1 MHKKGAKL
9 SLVHLF
15 GLSKINRD
23 YIQKGREIRRNM
35 KRMKKVLSIVLSL
48 AMILTSITVYNTKT
62 AKADDGDI
70 AEVVFTAQTKLVKE
84 NTQIDAYWEKI
95 ANSAKD
101 MVYIYDSKEAESIT
115 AESTFEEKYSAVSS
129 NINWCWNRQ
138 GGVGGQ
144 KADGICRNYGD
155 NGTSTLYTK
164 NGGDYTIVV
173 VSYDAD
179 GNVVAFGK
187 KTLTT
192 IKYSTSITNTKLNL
206 VGTNCTELGTENP
219 RFTWNSVA
227 KAEKYILTATDDGTG
242 TILKTWKITDNL
254 TKELSFNAKEVQNGK
269 AGTYTMRIEAY
280 DENGTLIVAD
290 EDDVTSVGNCVK
302 YYSENKYLNFKSD
315 GKEASVLKNDGP
327 RVYWNTVENAEK
339 YVITATDDET
349 GATLKTW
356 EFGKTTTEHYF
367 WNSDVKDGKAGTYTL
382 TITAYDASNQIITP
396 QDDDTYQIKSCA
408 KYYEAP
414 ALEEA
419 DKTEE
424 NVEQTGYTNAEDIK
438 DWKKLE
444 GRTSD
449 GSTAWISQAVYD
461 SMAAHE
467 CNGLLPAGDPVGGKQ
482 KYNISSNLKAVDVFA
497 FVAKDGWP
505 TAVVINGTRYL
516 NATANT
522 LVYVGNDCVYIN
534 QSLLTIPEGQ
544 NTADYVIT
552 PEGSN
557 GTPTFVLQLR
567 KDERFTVSINGNDTE
582 KVEANK
588 TYTLPIEENVE
599 YYYNNGKI
607 YKPGTEV
614 EITKDIDFV
623 TINNISVNL
632 TNGAAIR
639 IDDNQ
644 AGGIR
649 FKADVD
655 VTCGVD
661 SEKNNIINAV
671 QTGILLTTQDK
682 LDKANNAEL
691 NIDNIETIGKVLN
704 IENKGWFND
713 KVGSY
718 CASLVN
724 IVEANYPRTFVARAY
739 IKVTSN
745 DGVDYVYSQD
755 NGDEYSKSVIRTIKG
770 IANSIFKDK
779 TEFNGYSDDEKS
791 LIKKFAGIVDTA
803 E

>member
-1 MHKKGAKL
+1 
-9 SLVHLF
+9 
-15 GLSKINRD
+15 
-23 YIQKGREIRRNM
+23 
-35 KRMKKVLSIVLSL
+35 MKKVLSIVLSL

-62 AKADDGDI
+62 TKAEDDNEQAFSDFEVAVNEKQTITAKWSHKVG
-70 AEVVFTAQTKLVKE
+70 
-84 NTQIDAYWEKI
+84 Y
-95 ANSAKD
+95 KD
-101 MVYIYDSKEAESIT
+101 YVYIYSKDEAETIN
-115 AESTFEEKYSAVSS
+115 ESTDFKKQDSHDAISTNNDWNWNQSADGVNADADNIYRSKDSSIETQKGGEWVLVVLRRKKDDNSLVAFHKSDVIKTIESVITNKKFNLRSTGIDYTKPVANAGPTFIWDAVS
-129 NINWCWNRQ
+129 
-138 GGVGGQ
+138 G
-144 KADGICRNYGD
+144 
-155 NGTSTLYTK
+155 
-164 NGGDYTIVV
+164 
-173 VSYDAD
+173 
-179 GNVVAFGK
+179 
-187 KTLTT
+187 
-192 IKYSTSITNTKLNL
+192 
-206 VGTNCTELGTENP
+206 
-219 RFTWNSVA
+219 
-227 KAEKYILTATDDGTG
+227 AEKYIIEYIDEETKKIIATYEYTNKQFTHYKYFSDIKGT
-242 TILKTWKITDNL
+242 
-254 TKELSFNAKEVQNGK
+254 K
-269 AGTYTMRIEAY
+269 AGETYTVKVSAKDSEGSTIHY
-280 DENGTLIVAD
+280 ENG
-290 EDDVTSVGNCVK
+290 
-302 YYSENKYLNFKSD
+302 
-315 GKEASVLKNDGP
+315 
-327 RVYWNTVENAEK
+327 
-339 YVITATDDET
+339 
-349 GATLKTW
+349 
-356 EFGKTTTEHYF
+356 
-367 WNSDVKDGKAGTYTL
+367 
-382 TITAYDASNQIITP
+382 
-396 QDDDTYQIKSCA
+396 DTYEIKGVA

-414 ALEEA
+414 AVEDP
-419 DKTEE
+419 DKTEK

-438 DWKKLE
+438 DWKKLD

-461 SMAAHE
+461 SMAAYE
-467 CNGLLPAGDPVGGKQ
+467 GNGLLPAGDPVGGKQ

-497 FVAKDGWP
+497 FVAKDGRP

-522 LVYVGNDCVYIN
+522 LVYVGNDCIYIN

-544 NTADYVIT
+544 NTADYIIT

-567 KDERFTVSINGNDTE
+567 KDERFTVSINGNETE
-582 KVEANK
+582 KVETNK
-588 TYTLPIEENVE
+588 TYTLPTEENVE

-614 EITKDIDFV
+614 EITEDIDFV
-623 TINNISVNL
+623 TINNISVNF

-655 VTCGVD
+655 VTCGVE
-661 SEKNNIINAV
+661 SEKENIINAV

-713 KVGSY
+713 EVGSY

-791 LIKKFAGIVDTA
+791 LIKKFAGIIDTA

>member
-15 GLSKINRD
+15 GLSKINRN

-62 AKADDGDI
+62 TKAEDDNEQAFSDFEVAVNEKQTITAKWSHKVG
-70 AEVVFTAQTKLVKE
+70 
-84 NTQIDAYWEKI
+84 Y
-95 ANSAKD
+95 KD
-101 MVYIYDSKEAESIT
+101 YVYIYSKDEAETIN
-115 AESTFEEKYSAVSS
+115 ESTDFKKQDSHDAISTNNDWNWNQSADGVNADADNIYRSKDSSIETQKGGEWVLVVLRRKKDDNSLVAFHKSDVIKTIESVITNKKFNLRSTGIDYTKPVANAGPTFIWDAVS
-129 NINWCWNRQ
+129 
-138 GGVGGQ
+138 G
-144 KADGICRNYGD
+144 
-155 NGTSTLYTK
+155 
-164 NGGDYTIVV
+164 
-173 VSYDAD
+173 
-179 GNVVAFGK
+179 
-187 KTLTT
+187 
-192 IKYSTSITNTKLNL
+192 
-206 VGTNCTELGTENP
+206 
-219 RFTWNSVA
+219 
-227 KAEKYILTATDDGTG
+227 AEKYIIEYIDEETKKIIATYEYTNKQFTHYKYFSDIKGT
-242 TILKTWKITDNL
+242 
-254 TKELSFNAKEVQNGK
+254 K
-269 AGTYTMRIEAY
+269 AGETYTVKVSAKDSEGSTIHY
-280 DENGTLIVAD
+280 ENG
-290 EDDVTSVGNCVK
+290 
-302 YYSENKYLNFKSD
+302 
-315 GKEASVLKNDGP
+315 
-327 RVYWNTVENAEK
+327 
-339 YVITATDDET
+339 
-349 GATLKTW
+349 
-356 EFGKTTTEHYF
+356 
-367 WNSDVKDGKAGTYTL
+367 
-382 TITAYDASNQIITP
+382 
-396 QDDDTYQIKSCA
+396 DTYEIKGVA

-414 ALEEA
+414 AVEDP
-419 DKTEE
+419 DKTEK

-438 DWKKLE
+438 DWKKLD

-461 SMAAHE
+461 SMAAYE

-497 FVAKDGWP
+497 FVAKDGRP

-522 LVYVGNDCVYIN
+522 LVYVGNDCIYIN

-544 NTADYVIT
+544 NTADYIIT

-567 KDERFTVSINGNDTE
+567 KDERFTVSINGNETE
-582 KVEANK
+582 KVETNK
-588 TYTLPIEENVE
+588 TYTLPTEENVE

-614 EITKDIDFV
+614 EITEDIDFV
-623 TINNISVNL
+623 TINNISVNF

-655 VTCGVD
+655 VTCGVE
-661 SEKNNIINAV
+661 SEKENIINAV

-713 KVGSY
+713 EVGSY

-791 LIKKFAGIVDTA
+791 LIKKFAGIIDTA

>member
-1 MHKKGAKL
+1 MHKKGVKL

-15 GLSKINRD
+15 GLSKINRN
-23 YIQKGREIRRNM
+23 YIKKGREIRRNM

-62 AKADDGDI
+62 AKADDDNEQAFSGF
-70 AEVVFTAQTKLVKE
+70 EVAINEKQTITAKWSHKVG
-84 NTQIDAYWEKI
+84 Y
-95 ANSAKD
+95 KD
-101 MVYIYDSKEAESIT
+101 YVYIYSKDEAETIN
-115 AESTFEEKYSAVSS
+115 ESTDFKKQDSHDAISTNNDWNWNQSADGVNADADNIYRSKDSSIETQKGGEWVLVVLRRKKDDNSLVAFHKSDVIKTTEYVITNKKFNLRSTGIDYTKPVANTGPTFMWDAVS
-129 NINWCWNRQ
+129 
-138 GGVGGQ
+138 G
-144 KADGICRNYGD
+144 
-155 NGTSTLYTK
+155 
-164 NGGDYTIVV
+164 
-173 VSYDAD
+173 
-179 GNVVAFGK
+179 
-187 KTLTT
+187 
-192 IKYSTSITNTKLNL
+192 
-206 VGTNCTELGTENP
+206 
-219 RFTWNSVA
+219 
-227 KAEKYILTATDDGTG
+227 AEKYIIEYIDEETKKLIATYYYTNNQFTHYKYFSDIKGT
-242 TILKTWKITDNL
+242 
-254 TKELSFNAKEVQNGK
+254 K
-269 AGTYTMRIEAY
+269 AGETYTVKVSAKDSEGSTIHY
-280 DENGTLIVAD
+280 
-290 EDDVTSVGNCVK
+290 EDG
-302 YYSENKYLNFKSD
+302 
-315 GKEASVLKNDGP
+315 
-327 RVYWNTVENAEK
+327 
-339 YVITATDDET
+339 
-349 GATLKTW
+349 
-356 EFGKTTTEHYF
+356 
-367 WNSDVKDGKAGTYTL
+367 
-382 TITAYDASNQIITP
+382 
-396 QDDDTYQIKSCA
+396 DTYEIKGVA

-414 ALEEA
+414 AVEDP
-419 DKTEE
+419 DKTEK

-461 SMAAHE
+461 SMAAYE

-497 FVAKDGWP
+497 FVAKGGWP

>member
-15 GLSKINRD
+15 GLSKINRN

-48 AMILTSITVYNTKT
+48 AMILTSITIYDAKT
-62 AKADDGDI
+62 TKADDDNEQAFSGF
-70 AEVVFTAQTKLVKE
+70 EVAINEKQTITAKWSHKVG
-84 NTQIDAYWEKI
+84 Y
-95 ANSAKD
+95 KD
-101 MVYIYDSKEAESIT
+101 YVYIYSKDEAETIN
-115 AESTFEEKYSAVSS
+115 ESTDFKKQDSHDAISTNNDWNWNQSADGVNADADNIYRSKDSSIETQKGGEWVLVVLRRKKDDNSLVAFHKSDVIKTTEYVITNKKFNLRSTGIDYTKPVANTGPTFMWDAVS
-129 NINWCWNRQ
+129 
-138 GGVGGQ
+138 G
-144 KADGICRNYGD
+144 
-155 NGTSTLYTK
+155 
-164 NGGDYTIVV
+164 
-173 VSYDAD
+173 
-179 GNVVAFGK
+179 
-187 KTLTT
+187 
-192 IKYSTSITNTKLNL
+192 
-206 VGTNCTELGTENP
+206 
-219 RFTWNSVA
+219 
-227 KAEKYILTATDDGTG
+227 AEKYIIEYIDEETKKIIATYYYTNNQFTHYKYFSDIKGT
-242 TILKTWKITDNL
+242 
-254 TKELSFNAKEVQNGK
+254 K
-269 AGTYTMRIEAY
+269 AGETYTVKVSAKDSEGSTIHY
-280 DENGTLIVAD
+280 
-290 EDDVTSVGNCVK
+290 EDG
-302 YYSENKYLNFKSD
+302 
-315 GKEASVLKNDGP
+315 
-327 RVYWNTVENAEK
+327 
-339 YVITATDDET
+339 
-349 GATLKTW
+349 
-356 EFGKTTTEHYF
+356 
-367 WNSDVKDGKAGTYTL
+367 
-382 TITAYDASNQIITP
+382 
-396 QDDDTYQIKSCA
+396 DTYEIKGVA

-414 ALEEA
+414 AVEEA

-424 NVEQTGYTNAEDIK
+424 NVEQTGYTKAGEIT
-438 DWKKLE
+438 DWKQLD
-444 GRTSD
+444 GRTND

-461 SMAAHE
+461 SMAAYE

-497 FVAKDGWP
+497 FVAKDGLP
-505 TAVVINGTRYL
+505 TAVVINGIRYL
-516 NATANT
+516 NAKANT

-661 SEKNNIINAV
+661 GEKNNIINAV

>member
-15 GLSKINRD
+15 GLSKINRN
-23 YIQKGREIRRNM
+23 YIKKGREIRRNM

-62 AKADDGDI
+62 AKADDDNEQAFSGF
-70 AEVVFTAQTKLVKE
+70 EVAINEKQTITAKWSHKVG
-84 NTQIDAYWEKI
+84 Y
-95 ANSAKD
+95 KD
-101 MVYIYDSKEAESIT
+101 YVYIYSKDEAETIN
-115 AESTFEEKYSAVSS
+115 ESTDFKKQDSHDAISTNNDWNWNQSADGVNADADNIYRSKDSSIETQKGGEWVLVVLRRKKDDNSLVAFHKSDVIKTTEYVITNKKFNLRSTGIDYTKPVANTGPTFMWDAVS
-129 NINWCWNRQ
+129 
-138 GGVGGQ
+138 G
-144 KADGICRNYGD
+144 
-155 NGTSTLYTK
+155 
-164 NGGDYTIVV
+164 
-173 VSYDAD
+173 
-179 GNVVAFGK
+179 
-187 KTLTT
+187 
-192 IKYSTSITNTKLNL
+192 
-206 VGTNCTELGTENP
+206 
-219 RFTWNSVA
+219 
-227 KAEKYILTATDDGTG
+227 AEKYIIEYIDEETKKIIATYYYTNNQFTHYKYFSDIKGT
-242 TILKTWKITDNL
+242 
-254 TKELSFNAKEVQNGK
+254 K
-269 AGTYTMRIEAY
+269 AGETYTVKVSAKDSEGSTIHY
-280 DENGTLIVAD
+280 
-290 EDDVTSVGNCVK
+290 EDG
-302 YYSENKYLNFKSD
+302 
-315 GKEASVLKNDGP
+315 
-327 RVYWNTVENAEK
+327 
-339 YVITATDDET
+339 
-349 GATLKTW
+349 
-356 EFGKTTTEHYF
+356 
-367 WNSDVKDGKAGTYTL
+367 
-382 TITAYDASNQIITP
+382 
-396 QDDDTYQIKSCA
+396 DTYEIKGVA

-414 ALEEA
+414 AVEDP
-419 DKTEE
+419 DKTEK

-461 SMAAHE
+461 SMAAYE

-497 FVAKDGWP
+497 FVAKGGWP

>member
-9 SLVHLF
+9 SSVHLF
-15 GLSKINRD
+15 GFSKINRN

-62 AKADDGDI
+62 AKADGDNEQ
-70 AEVVFTAQTKLVKE
+70 AFSDFKVVVNEKQTITAKWSHKE
-84 NTQIDAYWEKI
+84 GY
-95 ANSAKD
+95 KD
-101 MVYIYDSKEAESIT
+101 YVYIYSKTEAETIDKDTDFEKQDSHDAISTNNNWNWNANSGVDADADNIYRSKDSSIET
-115 AESTFEEKYSAVSS
+115 QKGGEWVLVVLRRKKDDNSLIAFYKSDVIKTTEYIITNKKFNLRSTGIDYTKPIANAGPTFTWDAVS
-129 NINWCWNRQ
+129 
-138 GGVGGQ
+138 G
-144 KADGICRNYGD
+144 
-155 NGTSTLYTK
+155 
-164 NGGDYTIVV
+164 
-173 VSYDAD
+173 
-179 GNVVAFGK
+179 
-187 KTLTT
+187 
-192 IKYSTSITNTKLNL
+192 
-206 VGTNCTELGTENP
+206 
-219 RFTWNSVA
+219 
-227 KAEKYILTATDDGTG
+227 AEKYIIEYIDEE
-242 TILKTWKITDNL
+242 
-254 TKELSFNAKEVQNGK
+254 TKETIATYEYSNKQFTHYKYFSDIKGTK
-269 AGTYTMRIEAY
+269 AGETYTVKVSAKDSEGNTINY
-280 DENGTLIVAD
+280 
-290 EDDVTSVGNCVK
+290 EDG
-302 YYSENKYLNFKSD
+302 
-315 GKEASVLKNDGP
+315 
-327 RVYWNTVENAEK
+327 
-339 YVITATDDET
+339 
-349 GATLKTW
+349 
-356 EFGKTTTEHYF
+356 
-367 WNSDVKDGKAGTYTL
+367 
-382 TITAYDASNQIITP
+382 
-396 QDDDTYQIKSCA
+396 DTYEIKGVA
-408 KYYEAP
+408 KYYEEP
-414 ALEEA
+414 IVEEP
-419 DKTEE
+419 DKVEE
-424 NVEQTGYTNAEDIK
+424 NVEQTGYTKAGEIT
-438 DWKKLE
+438 DWKQLD

-449 GSTAWISQAVYD
+449 GATAWISQTVYD

-482 KYNISSNLKAVDVFA
+482 KYNISSNLKAADVFA

-505 TAVVINGTRYL
+505 TAVVINGIRYL
-516 NATANT
+516 NATSNN

-544 NTADYVIT
+544 NTANYVIT
-552 PEGSN
+552 PEGSK

-567 KDERFTVSINGNDTE
+567 KDERFTVSINGNEAE

-588 TYTLPIEENVE
+588 TYTLPTEENVE

-614 EITKDIDFV
+614 EITENIDFV

-639 IDDNQ
+639 IDNNES
-644 AGGIR
+644 GGIR

-713 KVGSY
+713 EVGSY

-745 DGVDYVYSQD
+745 DRVDYVYSQD
-755 NGDEYSKSVIRTIKG
+755 NGDEYSESVSRTIKG
-770 IANSIFKDK
+770 IANSIFEDK

>member
-1 MHKKGAKL
+1 
-9 SLVHLF
+9 
-15 GLSKINRD
+15 
-23 YIQKGREIRRNM
+23 M

-62 AKADDGDI
+62 AKADDDNEQAFSGF
-70 AEVVFTAQTKLVKE
+70 EVAINEKQTITAKWSHKVG
-84 NTQIDAYWEKI
+84 Y
-95 ANSAKD
+95 KD
-101 MVYIYDSKEAESIT
+101 YVYIYSKDEAETIN
-115 AESTFEEKYSAVSS
+115 ESTDFKKQDSHDAISTNNDWNWNQSADGVNADADNIYRSKDSSIETQKGGEWVLVVLRRKKDDNSLVAFHKSDVIKTTEYVITNKKFNLRSTGIDYTKPVANTGPTFMWDAVS
-129 NINWCWNRQ
+129 
-138 GGVGGQ
+138 G
-144 KADGICRNYGD
+144 
-155 NGTSTLYTK
+155 
-164 NGGDYTIVV
+164 
-173 VSYDAD
+173 
-179 GNVVAFGK
+179 
-187 KTLTT
+187 
-192 IKYSTSITNTKLNL
+192 
-206 VGTNCTELGTENP
+206 
-219 RFTWNSVA
+219 
-227 KAEKYILTATDDGTG
+227 AEKYIIEYIDEETKKIIATYYYTNNQFTHYKYFSDIKGT
-242 TILKTWKITDNL
+242 
-254 TKELSFNAKEVQNGK
+254 K
-269 AGTYTMRIEAY
+269 AGETYTVKVSAKDSEGNTIHY
-280 DENGTLIVAD
+280 
-290 EDDVTSVGNCVK
+290 EDG
-302 YYSENKYLNFKSD
+302 
-315 GKEASVLKNDGP
+315 
-327 RVYWNTVENAEK
+327 
-339 YVITATDDET
+339 
-349 GATLKTW
+349 
-356 EFGKTTTEHYF
+356 
-367 WNSDVKDGKAGTYTL
+367 
-382 TITAYDASNQIITP
+382 
-396 QDDDTYQIKSCA
+396 DTYEIKGVA

-414 ALEEA
+414 AVEDP
-419 DKTEE
+419 DKTEK

-461 SMAAHE
+461 SMAAYE

-497 FVAKDGWP
+497 FVAKGGWP

-779 TEFNGYSDDEKS
+779 TEFNGSSDDEKS

>member
-1 MHKKGAKL
+1 
-9 SLVHLF
+9 
-15 GLSKINRD
+15 
-23 YIQKGREIRRNM
+23 M

-62 AKADDGDI
+62 AKADDDNEQAFSGF
-70 AEVVFTAQTKLVKE
+70 EVAINEKQTITAKWSHKVG
-84 NTQIDAYWEKI
+84 Y
-95 ANSAKD
+95 KD
-101 MVYIYDSKEAESIT
+101 YVYIYSKDEAETIN
-115 AESTFEEKYSAVSS
+115 ESTDFKKQDSHDAISTNNDWNWNQSADGVNADADNIYRSKDSTIETQKGGEWVLVVLRRKKDDNSLVAFHKSDVIKTTEYVITNKKFNLRSTGIDYTKPVANTGPTFMWDAVS
-129 NINWCWNRQ
+129 
-138 GGVGGQ
+138 G
-144 KADGICRNYGD
+144 
-155 NGTSTLYTK
+155 
-164 NGGDYTIVV
+164 
-173 VSYDAD
+173 
-179 GNVVAFGK
+179 
-187 KTLTT
+187 
-192 IKYSTSITNTKLNL
+192 
-206 VGTNCTELGTENP
+206 
-219 RFTWNSVA
+219 
-227 KAEKYILTATDDGTG
+227 AEKYIIEYIDEETKKIIATYYYTNNQFTHYKYFSDIKGT
-242 TILKTWKITDNL
+242 
-254 TKELSFNAKEVQNGK
+254 K
-269 AGTYTMRIEAY
+269 AGETYTVKVSAKDSEGSTIHY
-280 DENGTLIVAD
+280 
-290 EDDVTSVGNCVK
+290 EDG
-302 YYSENKYLNFKSD
+302 
-315 GKEASVLKNDGP
+315 
-327 RVYWNTVENAEK
+327 
-339 YVITATDDET
+339 
-349 GATLKTW
+349 
-356 EFGKTTTEHYF
+356 
-367 WNSDVKDGKAGTYTL
+367 
-382 TITAYDASNQIITP
+382 
-396 QDDDTYQIKSCA
+396 DTYEIKGVA

-414 ALEEA
+414 AVEDP
-419 DKTEE
+419 DKTEK

-461 SMAAHE
+461 SMAAYE

-497 FVAKDGWP
+497 FVAKGGWP

>member
-1 MHKKGAKL
+1 
-9 SLVHLF
+9 
-15 GLSKINRD
+15 
-23 YIQKGREIRRNM
+23 M

-62 AKADDGDI
+62 AKADDDNEQAFSDFKVAVNEKQTI
-70 AEVVFTAQTKLVKE
+70 TAKWSHKVG
-84 NTQIDAYWEKI
+84 Y
-95 ANSAKD
+95 KD
-101 MVYIYDSKEAESIT
+101 YVYIYSKDEAETIN
-115 AESTFEEKYSAVSS
+115 ESTDFKKQDSHDAISTNNDWNWNQSADGVNADADNIYRSKNSSIETQKGGEWVLVVLRRKKDDNSLVAFHKSDVIKTIEYVITNKKFNLRSTGIDYTKPVANAGPTFMWDAVS
-129 NINWCWNRQ
+129 
-138 GGVGGQ
+138 G
-144 KADGICRNYGD
+144 
-155 NGTSTLYTK
+155 
-164 NGGDYTIVV
+164 
-173 VSYDAD
+173 
-179 GNVVAFGK
+179 
-187 KTLTT
+187 
-192 IKYSTSITNTKLNL
+192 
-206 VGTNCTELGTENP
+206 
-219 RFTWNSVA
+219 
-227 KAEKYILTATDDGTG
+227 AEKYIIEYIDEETKKIIATYYYTNNQFTHYKYFSDIKGT
-242 TILKTWKITDNL
+242 
-254 TKELSFNAKEVQNGK
+254 K
-269 AGTYTMRIEAY
+269 AGETYTVKVSAKDSEGSTIHY
-280 DENGTLIVAD
+280 
-290 EDDVTSVGNCVK
+290 EDG
-302 YYSENKYLNFKSD
+302 
-315 GKEASVLKNDGP
+315 
-327 RVYWNTVENAEK
+327 
-339 YVITATDDET
+339 
-349 GATLKTW
+349 
-356 EFGKTTTEHYF
+356 
-367 WNSDVKDGKAGTYTL
+367 
-382 TITAYDASNQIITP
+382 
-396 QDDDTYQIKSCA
+396 DTYEIKGVA

-414 ALEEA
+414 AVEDP
-419 DKTEE
+419 DKTEK

-438 DWKKLE
+438 DWKKLD

-461 SMAAHE
+461 SMAAYE

-544 NTADYVIT
+544 NTADYIIT
-552 PEGSN
+552 PEGSK

-567 KDERFTVSINGNDTE
+567 KDERFTVSINGNETE
-582 KVEANK
+582 KVETNK
-588 TYTLPIEENVE
+588 TYTLPTEENVE

-614 EITKDIDFV
+614 EITEDIDFV

-655 VTCGVD
+655 VTCGVE
-661 SEKNNIINAV
+661 SEKENIINAV

-713 KVGSY
+713 EVGSY

-739 IKVTSN
+739 IKVTLN

>member
-1 MHKKGAKL
+1 
-9 SLVHLF
+9 
-15 GLSKINRD
+15 
-23 YIQKGREIRRNM
+23 M

-62 AKADDGDI
+62 AKADDDNEQAFSDFKVAVNEKQTI
-70 AEVVFTAQTKLVKE
+70 TAKWSHKVG
-84 NTQIDAYWEKI
+84 Y
-95 ANSAKD
+95 KD
-101 MVYIYDSKEAESIT
+101 YVYIYSKAEAETIN
-115 AESTFEEKYSAVSS
+115 ESTDFEKQDSHDAISTNNEWNWNQSADGVNADADNIYRSKDSLIETQKGGEWVLVVLRRKKDDNSLVAFHKSDVIKTTEYVITNKKFNLRSTGIDYTKPVANAGPTFMWDAVS
-129 NINWCWNRQ
+129 
-138 GGVGGQ
+138 G
-144 KADGICRNYGD
+144 
-155 NGTSTLYTK
+155 
-164 NGGDYTIVV
+164 
-173 VSYDAD
+173 
-179 GNVVAFGK
+179 
-187 KTLTT
+187 
-192 IKYSTSITNTKLNL
+192 
-206 VGTNCTELGTENP
+206 
-219 RFTWNSVA
+219 
-227 KAEKYILTATDDGTG
+227 AEKYIIEYIDEETNKIIATYDYTNKQFTHYKYFSDIKGT
-242 TILKTWKITDNL
+242 
-254 TKELSFNAKEVQNGK
+254 K
-269 AGTYTMRIEAY
+269 AGETYTVKVSAKDSEGSTINY
-280 DENGTLIVAD
+280 
-290 EDDVTSVGNCVK
+290 EDG
-302 YYSENKYLNFKSD
+302 
-315 GKEASVLKNDGP
+315 
-327 RVYWNTVENAEK
+327 
-339 YVITATDDET
+339 
-349 GATLKTW
+349 
-356 EFGKTTTEHYF
+356 
-367 WNSDVKDGKAGTYTL
+367 
-382 TITAYDASNQIITP
+382 
-396 QDDDTYQIKSCA
+396 DTYEIKGVA
-408 KYYEAP
+408 KYY
-414 ALEEA
+414 EEA

-424 NVEQTGYTNAEDIK
+424 NVEQTGYTKAGEIT
-438 DWKKLE
+438 DWKQLD

-461 SMAAHE
+461 SMAAYE

-505 TAVVINGTRYL
+505 TAVVINGIRYL
-516 NATANT
+516 NAKANT

>member
-1 MHKKGAKL
+1 MHKKGVKL

-15 GLSKINRD
+15 GLSKINRN
-23 YIQKGREIRRNM
+23 YIKKGREIRRNM

-62 AKADDGDI
+62 AKADDDNEQAFSGF
-70 AEVVFTAQTKLVKE
+70 EVAINEKQTITAKWSHKVG
-84 NTQIDAYWEKI
+84 Y
-95 ANSAKD
+95 KD
-101 MVYIYDSKEAESIT
+101 YVYIYSKDEAETIN
-115 AESTFEEKYSAVSS
+115 ESTDFKKQDSHDAISTNNDWNWNQSADGVNADADNIYRSKDSSIETQKGGEWVLVVLRRKKDDNSLVAFHKSDVIKTTEYVITNKKFNLRSTGIDYTKPVANTGPTFMWDAVS
-129 NINWCWNRQ
+129 
-138 GGVGGQ
+138 G
-144 KADGICRNYGD
+144 
-155 NGTSTLYTK
+155 
-164 NGGDYTIVV
+164 
-173 VSYDAD
+173 
-179 GNVVAFGK
+179 
-187 KTLTT
+187 
-192 IKYSTSITNTKLNL
+192 
-206 VGTNCTELGTENP
+206 
-219 RFTWNSVA
+219 
-227 KAEKYILTATDDGTG
+227 AEKYIIEYIDEETKKIIATYYYTNNQFTHYKYFSDIKGT
-242 TILKTWKITDNL
+242 
-254 TKELSFNAKEVQNGK
+254 K
-269 AGTYTMRIEAY
+269 AGETYTVKVSAKDSEGSTIHY
-280 DENGTLIVAD
+280 
-290 EDDVTSVGNCVK
+290 EDG
-302 YYSENKYLNFKSD
+302 
-315 GKEASVLKNDGP
+315 
-327 RVYWNTVENAEK
+327 
-339 YVITATDDET
+339 
-349 GATLKTW
+349 
-356 EFGKTTTEHYF
+356 
-367 WNSDVKDGKAGTYTL
+367 
-382 TITAYDASNQIITP
+382 
-396 QDDDTYQIKSCA
+396 DTYEIKGVA

-414 ALEEA
+414 AVEDP
-419 DKTEE
+419 DKTEK

-461 SMAAHE
+461 SMAAYE

-497 FVAKDGWP
+497 FVAKGGWP

-567 KDERFTVSINGNDTE
+567 KDERFAVSINGNDTE

>member
-1 MHKKGAKL
+1 
-9 SLVHLF
+9 
-15 GLSKINRD
+15 
-23 YIQKGREIRRNM
+23 
-35 KRMKKVLSIVLSL
+35 MKKVLSIVLSL

-62 AKADDGDI
+62 TKAEDDNEQAFSDFEVAVNEKQTITAKWSHKVG
-70 AEVVFTAQTKLVKE
+70 
-84 NTQIDAYWEKI
+84 Y
-95 ANSAKD
+95 KD
-101 MVYIYDSKEAESIT
+101 YVYIYSKDEAETIN
-115 AESTFEEKYSAVSS
+115 ESTDFKKQDSHDAIST
-129 NINWCWNRQ
+129 NNDWNWNQ
-138 GGVGGQ
+138 S
-144 KADGICRNYGD
+144 ADGVNADAD
-155 NGTSTLYTK
+155 NIYRSKDSSIETQKGGEWVLVVLRRKKDDNSLVAFHKSDVIKTIESVITNKKFNLRSTGIDYTK
-164 NGGDYTIVV
+164 PVANAGPTFIWDT
-173 VSYDAD
+173 VS
-179 GNVVAFGK
+179 G
-187 KTLTT
+187 
-192 IKYSTSITNTKLNL
+192 
-206 VGTNCTELGTENP
+206 
-219 RFTWNSVA
+219 
-227 KAEKYILTATDDGTG
+227 AEKYIIEYIDEETKKIIATYEYTNKQFTHYKYFSDIKGT
-242 TILKTWKITDNL
+242 
-254 TKELSFNAKEVQNGK
+254 K
-269 AGTYTMRIEAY
+269 AGETYTVKVSAKDSEGSTIHY
-280 DENGTLIVAD
+280 ENG
-290 EDDVTSVGNCVK
+290 
-302 YYSENKYLNFKSD
+302 
-315 GKEASVLKNDGP
+315 
-327 RVYWNTVENAEK
+327 
-339 YVITATDDET
+339 
-349 GATLKTW
+349 
-356 EFGKTTTEHYF
+356 
-367 WNSDVKDGKAGTYTL
+367 
-382 TITAYDASNQIITP
+382 
-396 QDDDTYQIKSCA
+396 DTYEIKGVA

-414 ALEEA
+414 AVEDP
-419 DKTEE
+419 DKTEK

-438 DWKKLE
+438 DWKKLD

-461 SMAAHE
+461 SMAAYE

-497 FVAKDGWP
+497 FVAKDGRP

-522 LVYVGNDCVYIN
+522 LVYVGNDCIYIN

-544 NTADYVIT
+544 NTADYIIT

-567 KDERFTVSINGNDTE
+567 KDERFTVSINGNETE
-582 KVEANK
+582 KVETNK
-588 TYTLPIEENVE
+588 TYTLPTEENVE

-614 EITKDIDFV
+614 EITEDIDFV
-623 TINNISVNL
+623 TINNISVNF

-655 VTCGVD
+655 VTCGVE
-661 SEKNNIINAV
+661 SEKENIINAV

-713 KVGSY
+713 EVGSY

-791 LIKKFAGIVDTA
+791 LIKKFAGIIDTA

>member
-1 MHKKGAKL
+1 
-9 SLVHLF
+9 
-15 GLSKINRD
+15 
-23 YIQKGREIRRNM
+23 M

-48 AMILTSITVYNTKT
+48 AMILTSITIYDAKT
-62 AKADDGDI
+62 TKADDDNEQAFSGF
-70 AEVVFTAQTKLVKE
+70 EVAINEKQTITAKWSHKVG
-84 NTQIDAYWEKI
+84 Y
-95 ANSAKD
+95 KD
-101 MVYIYDSKEAESIT
+101 YVYIYSKDEAETIN
-115 AESTFEEKYSAVSS
+115 ESTDFKKQDSHDAISTNNDWNWNQSADGVNADADNIYRSKDSSIETQKGGEWVLVVLRRKKDDNSLVAFHKSDVIKTTEYVITNKKFNLRSTGIDYTKPVANTGPTFMWDAVS
-129 NINWCWNRQ
+129 
-138 GGVGGQ
+138 G
-144 KADGICRNYGD
+144 
-155 NGTSTLYTK
+155 
-164 NGGDYTIVV
+164 
-173 VSYDAD
+173 
-179 GNVVAFGK
+179 
-187 KTLTT
+187 
-192 IKYSTSITNTKLNL
+192 
-206 VGTNCTELGTENP
+206 
-219 RFTWNSVA
+219 
-227 KAEKYILTATDDGTG
+227 AEKYIIEYIDEETKKIIATYYYTNNQFTHYKYFSDIKGT
-242 TILKTWKITDNL
+242 
-254 TKELSFNAKEVQNGK
+254 K
-269 AGTYTMRIEAY
+269 AGETYTVKVSAKDSEGSTIHY
-280 DENGTLIVAD
+280 
-290 EDDVTSVGNCVK
+290 EDG
-302 YYSENKYLNFKSD
+302 
-315 GKEASVLKNDGP
+315 
-327 RVYWNTVENAEK
+327 
-339 YVITATDDET
+339 
-349 GATLKTW
+349 
-356 EFGKTTTEHYF
+356 
-367 WNSDVKDGKAGTYTL
+367 
-382 TITAYDASNQIITP
+382 
-396 QDDDTYQIKSCA
+396 DTYEIKGVA

-414 ALEEA
+414 AVEEA

-424 NVEQTGYTNAEDIK
+424 NVEQTGYTKAGEIT
-438 DWKKLE
+438 DWKQLD

-461 SMAAHE
+461 SMAAYE

-497 FVAKDGWP
+497 FVAKDGLP
-505 TAVVINGTRYL
+505 TAVVINGIRYL
-516 NATANT
+516 NAKANT

>member
-1 MHKKGAKL
+1 
-9 SLVHLF
+9 
-15 GLSKINRD
+15 
-23 YIQKGREIRRNM
+23 
-35 KRMKKVLSIVLSL
+35 MKKVLSIVLSL

-62 AKADDGDI
+62 TKAEDDNEQAFSDFEVAVNEKQTITAKWSHKVG
-70 AEVVFTAQTKLVKE
+70 
-84 NTQIDAYWEKI
+84 Y
-95 ANSAKD
+95 KD
-101 MVYIYDSKEAESIT
+101 YVYIYSKDEAETIN
-115 AESTFEEKYSAVSS
+115 ESTDFKKQDSHDAISTNNDWNWNQSADGVNADADNIYRSKDSSIETQKGGEWVLVVLRRKKDDNSMVAFHKSDVIKTIESVITNKKFNLRSTGIDYTKPVANAGPTFIWDAVS
-129 NINWCWNRQ
+129 
-138 GGVGGQ
+138 G
-144 KADGICRNYGD
+144 
-155 NGTSTLYTK
+155 
-164 NGGDYTIVV
+164 
-173 VSYDAD
+173 
-179 GNVVAFGK
+179 
-187 KTLTT
+187 
-192 IKYSTSITNTKLNL
+192 
-206 VGTNCTELGTENP
+206 
-219 RFTWNSVA
+219 
-227 KAEKYILTATDDGTG
+227 AEKYIIEYIDEETKKIIATYEYTNKQFTHYKYFSDIKGT
-242 TILKTWKITDNL
+242 
-254 TKELSFNAKEVQNGK
+254 K
-269 AGTYTMRIEAY
+269 AGETYTVKVSAKDSEGSTIHY
-280 DENGTLIVAD
+280 ENG
-290 EDDVTSVGNCVK
+290 
-302 YYSENKYLNFKSD
+302 
-315 GKEASVLKNDGP
+315 
-327 RVYWNTVENAEK
+327 
-339 YVITATDDET
+339 
-349 GATLKTW
+349 
-356 EFGKTTTEHYF
+356 
-367 WNSDVKDGKAGTYTL
+367 
-382 TITAYDASNQIITP
+382 
-396 QDDDTYQIKSCA
+396 DTYEIKGVA

-414 ALEEA
+414 AVEDP
-419 DKTEE
+419 DKTEK

-438 DWKKLE
+438 DWKKLD

-461 SMAAHE
+461 SMAAYE

-497 FVAKDGWP
+497 FVAKDGRP

-522 LVYVGNDCVYIN
+522 LVYVGNDCIYIN

-544 NTADYVIT
+544 NTADYIIT

-567 KDERFTVSINGNDTE
+567 KDERFTVSINGNETE
-582 KVEANK
+582 KVETNK
-588 TYTLPIEENVE
+588 TYTLPTEENVE

-614 EITKDIDFV
+614 EITEDIDFV
-623 TINNISVNL
+623 TINNISVNF

-655 VTCGVD
+655 VTCGVE
-661 SEKNNIINAV
+661 SEKENIINAV

-713 KVGSY
+713 EVGSY

-791 LIKKFAGIVDTA
+791 LIKKFAGIIDTA

>member
-1 MHKKGAKL
+1 MHKKGVKL

-15 GLSKINRD
+15 GLSKINRN
-23 YIQKGREIRRNM
+23 YIKKGREIRRNM

-62 AKADDGDI
+62 AKADDDNEQAFSGF
-70 AEVVFTAQTKLVKE
+70 EVAINEKQTITAKWSHKVG
-84 NTQIDAYWEKI
+84 Y
-95 ANSAKD
+95 KD
-101 MVYIYDSKEAESIT
+101 YVYIYSKDEAETIN
-115 AESTFEEKYSAVSS
+115 ESTDFKKQDSHDAISTNNDWNWNQSADGVNADADNIYRSKDSSIETQKGGEWVLVVLRRKKDDNSLVAFHKSDVIKTTEYVITNKKFNLRSTGIDYTKPVANTGPTFMWDAVS
-129 NINWCWNRQ
+129 
-138 GGVGGQ
+138 G
-144 KADGICRNYGD
+144 
-155 NGTSTLYTK
+155 
-164 NGGDYTIVV
+164 
-173 VSYDAD
+173 
-179 GNVVAFGK
+179 
-187 KTLTT
+187 
-192 IKYSTSITNTKLNL
+192 
-206 VGTNCTELGTENP
+206 
-219 RFTWNSVA
+219 
-227 KAEKYILTATDDGTG
+227 AEKYIIEYIDEETKKIIATYYYTNNQFTHYKYFSDIKGT
-242 TILKTWKITDNL
+242 
-254 TKELSFNAKEVQNGK
+254 K
-269 AGTYTMRIEAY
+269 AGETYTVKVSAKDSEGSTIHY
-280 DENGTLIVAD
+280 
-290 EDDVTSVGNCVK
+290 EDG
-302 YYSENKYLNFKSD
+302 
-315 GKEASVLKNDGP
+315 
-327 RVYWNTVENAEK
+327 
-339 YVITATDDET
+339 
-349 GATLKTW
+349 
-356 EFGKTTTEHYF
+356 
-367 WNSDVKDGKAGTYTL
+367 
-382 TITAYDASNQIITP
+382 
-396 QDDDTYQIKSCA
+396 DTYEIKGVA

-414 ALEEA
+414 AVEDP
-419 DKTEE
+419 DKTEK

-461 SMAAHE
+461 SMAAYE

-497 FVAKDGWP
+497 FVAKGGWP

>member
-1 MHKKGAKL
+1 
-9 SLVHLF
+9 
-15 GLSKINRD
+15 
-23 YIQKGREIRRNM
+23 
-35 KRMKKVLSIVLSL
+35 MKKVLSIVLSL

-62 AKADDGDI
+62 TKAEDDNEQAFSDFEVAVNEKQTITAKWSHKVG
-70 AEVVFTAQTKLVKE
+70 
-84 NTQIDAYWEKI
+84 Y
-95 ANSAKD
+95 KD
-101 MVYIYDSKEAESIT
+101 YVYIYSKDEAETIN
-115 AESTFEEKYSAVSS
+115 ESTDFKKQDSHDAISTNNDWNWNQSADGVNADADNIYRSKDSSIETQKGGEWVLVVLRRKKDDNSLVAFHKSDVIKTIDSVITNKKFNLRSTGIDYTKPVANAGPTFIWDAVS
-129 NINWCWNRQ
+129 
-138 GGVGGQ
+138 G
-144 KADGICRNYGD
+144 
-155 NGTSTLYTK
+155 
-164 NGGDYTIVV
+164 
-173 VSYDAD
+173 
-179 GNVVAFGK
+179 
-187 KTLTT
+187 
-192 IKYSTSITNTKLNL
+192 
-206 VGTNCTELGTENP
+206 
-219 RFTWNSVA
+219 
-227 KAEKYILTATDDGTG
+227 AEKYIIEYIDEETKKIIATYEYTNKQFTHYKYFSDIKGT
-242 TILKTWKITDNL
+242 
-254 TKELSFNAKEVQNGK
+254 K
-269 AGTYTMRIEAY
+269 AGETYTVKVSAKDSEGSTIHY
-280 DENGTLIVAD
+280 ENG
-290 EDDVTSVGNCVK
+290 
-302 YYSENKYLNFKSD
+302 
-315 GKEASVLKNDGP
+315 
-327 RVYWNTVENAEK
+327 
-339 YVITATDDET
+339 
-349 GATLKTW
+349 
-356 EFGKTTTEHYF
+356 
-367 WNSDVKDGKAGTYTL
+367 
-382 TITAYDASNQIITP
+382 
-396 QDDDTYQIKSCA
+396 DTYEIKGVA

-414 ALEEA
+414 AVEDP
-419 DKTEE
+419 DKTEK

-438 DWKKLE
+438 DWKKLD

-461 SMAAHE
+461 SMAAYE

-497 FVAKDGWP
+497 FVAKDGRP

-522 LVYVGNDCVYIN
+522 LVYVGNDCIYIN

-544 NTADYVIT
+544 NTADYIIT

-567 KDERFTVSINGNDTE
+567 KDERFTVSINGNETE
-582 KVEANK
+582 KVETNK
-588 TYTLPIEENVE
+588 TYTLPTEENVE

-614 EITKDIDFV
+614 EITEDIDFV
-623 TINNISVNL
+623 TINNISVNF

-655 VTCGVD
+655 VTCGVE
-661 SEKNNIINAV
+661 SEKENIINAV

-713 KVGSY
+713 EVGSY

-791 LIKKFAGIVDTA
+791 LIKKFAGIIDTA

>member
-1 MHKKGAKL
+1 
-9 SLVHLF
+9 
-15 GLSKINRD
+15 
-23 YIQKGREIRRNM
+23 M

-62 AKADDGDI
+62 AKADDDNEQAFSGF
-70 AEVVFTAQTKLVKE
+70 EVAINEKQTITAKWSHKVG
-84 NTQIDAYWEKI
+84 Y
-95 ANSAKD
+95 KD
-101 MVYIYDSKEAESIT
+101 YVYIYSKDEAETIN
-115 AESTFEEKYSAVSS
+115 ESTDFKKQDSHDAISTNNDWNWNQSADGVNADADNIYRSKDSSIETQKGGEWVLVVLRRKKDDNSLVAFHKSDVIKTTEYVITNKKFNLRSTGIDYTKPVANTGPTFMWDAVS
-129 NINWCWNRQ
+129 
-138 GGVGGQ
+138 G
-144 KADGICRNYGD
+144 
-155 NGTSTLYTK
+155 
-164 NGGDYTIVV
+164 
-173 VSYDAD
+173 
-179 GNVVAFGK
+179 
-187 KTLTT
+187 
-192 IKYSTSITNTKLNL
+192 
-206 VGTNCTELGTENP
+206 
-219 RFTWNSVA
+219 
-227 KAEKYILTATDDGTG
+227 AEKYIIEYIDEETKKIIATYYYTNNQFTHYKYFSDIKGT
-242 TILKTWKITDNL
+242 
-254 TKELSFNAKEVQNGK
+254 K
-269 AGTYTMRIEAY
+269 AGETYTVKVSAKDSEGNTIHY
-280 DENGTLIVAD
+280 
-290 EDDVTSVGNCVK
+290 EDG
-302 YYSENKYLNFKSD
+302 
-315 GKEASVLKNDGP
+315 
-327 RVYWNTVENAEK
+327 
-339 YVITATDDET
+339 
-349 GATLKTW
+349 
-356 EFGKTTTEHYF
+356 
-367 WNSDVKDGKAGTYTL
+367 
-382 TITAYDASNQIITP
+382 
-396 QDDDTYQIKSCA
+396 DTYEIKGVA

-414 ALEEA
+414 AVEDP
-419 DKTEE
+419 DKTEK

-461 SMAAHE
+461 SMAAYE

-497 FVAKDGWP
+497 FVAKGGWP

-544 NTADYVIT
+544 NTVDYVIT

>member
-1 MHKKGAKL
+1 
-9 SLVHLF
+9 
-15 GLSKINRD
+15 
-23 YIQKGREIRRNM
+23 M

-62 AKADDGDI
+62 TKAEDDNEQAFSDFEVAVNEKQTITAKWSHKVG
-70 AEVVFTAQTKLVKE
+70 
-84 NTQIDAYWEKI
+84 Y
-95 ANSAKD
+95 KD
-101 MVYIYDSKEAESIT
+101 YVYIYSKDEAETIN
-115 AESTFEEKYSAVSS
+115 ESTDFKKQDSHDAISTNNDWNWNQSADGVNADADNIYRSKDSSIETQKGGEWVLVVLRRKKDDNSLVAFHKSDVIKTIESVITNKKFNLRSTGIDYTKPVANAGPTFIWDAVS
-129 NINWCWNRQ
+129 
-138 GGVGGQ
+138 G
-144 KADGICRNYGD
+144 
-155 NGTSTLYTK
+155 
-164 NGGDYTIVV
+164 
-173 VSYDAD
+173 
-179 GNVVAFGK
+179 
-187 KTLTT
+187 
-192 IKYSTSITNTKLNL
+192 
-206 VGTNCTELGTENP
+206 
-219 RFTWNSVA
+219 
-227 KAEKYILTATDDGTG
+227 AEKYIIEYIDEETKKIIATYEYTNKQFTHYKYFSDIKGT
-242 TILKTWKITDNL
+242 
-254 TKELSFNAKEVQNGK
+254 K
-269 AGTYTMRIEAY
+269 AGETYTVKVSAKDSEGSTIHY
-280 DENGTLIVAD
+280 ENG
-290 EDDVTSVGNCVK
+290 
-302 YYSENKYLNFKSD
+302 
-315 GKEASVLKNDGP
+315 
-327 RVYWNTVENAEK
+327 
-339 YVITATDDET
+339 
-349 GATLKTW
+349 
-356 EFGKTTTEHYF
+356 
-367 WNSDVKDGKAGTYTL
+367 
-382 TITAYDASNQIITP
+382 
-396 QDDDTYQIKSCA
+396 DTYEIKGVA

-414 ALEEA
+414 AVEDP
-419 DKTEE
+419 DKTEK

-438 DWKKLE
+438 DWKKLD

-461 SMAAHE
+461 SMAAYE

-497 FVAKDGWP
+497 FVAKDGRP

-522 LVYVGNDCVYIN
+522 LVYVGNDCIYIN

-544 NTADYVIT
+544 NTADYIIT

-567 KDERFTVSINGNDTE
+567 KDERFTVSINGNETE
-582 KVEANK
+582 KVETNK
-588 TYTLPIEENVE
+588 TYTLPTEENVE

-614 EITKDIDFV
+614 EITEDIDFV
-623 TINNISVNL
+623 TINNISVNF

-655 VTCGVD
+655 VTCGVE
-661 SEKNNIINAV
+661 SEKENIINAV

-713 KVGSY
+713 EVGSY

-779 TEFNGYSDDEKS
+779 TEFNGYSNDEKS
-791 LIKKFAGIVDTA
+791 LIKKFAGIIDTA

>member
-1 MHKKGAKL
+1 MHKKGVKL

-15 GLSKINRD
+15 GLSKINRN
-23 YIQKGREIRRNM
+23 YIKKGREIRRNM

-62 AKADDGDI
+62 AKADDDNEQAFSGF
-70 AEVVFTAQTKLVKE
+70 EVAINEKQTITAKWSHKVG
-84 NTQIDAYWEKI
+84 Y
-95 ANSAKD
+95 KD
-101 MVYIYDSKEAESIT
+101 YVYIYSKDEAETIN
-115 AESTFEEKYSAVSS
+115 ESTDFKKQDSHDAISTNNDWNWNQSADGVNADADNIYRSKDSSIETQKGGEWVLVVLRRKKDDNSLVAFHKSDVIKTTEYVITNKKFNLRSTGIDYTTPVANTGPTFMWDAVS
-129 NINWCWNRQ
+129 
-138 GGVGGQ
+138 G
-144 KADGICRNYGD
+144 
-155 NGTSTLYTK
+155 
-164 NGGDYTIVV
+164 
-173 VSYDAD
+173 
-179 GNVVAFGK
+179 
-187 KTLTT
+187 
-192 IKYSTSITNTKLNL
+192 
-206 VGTNCTELGTENP
+206 
-219 RFTWNSVA
+219 
-227 KAEKYILTATDDGTG
+227 AEKYIIEYIDEETKKIIATYYYTNNQFTHYKYFSDIKGT
-242 TILKTWKITDNL
+242 
-254 TKELSFNAKEVQNGK
+254 K
-269 AGTYTMRIEAY
+269 AGETYTVKVSAKDSEGSTIHY
-280 DENGTLIVAD
+280 
-290 EDDVTSVGNCVK
+290 EDG
-302 YYSENKYLNFKSD
+302 
-315 GKEASVLKNDGP
+315 
-327 RVYWNTVENAEK
+327 
-339 YVITATDDET
+339 
-349 GATLKTW
+349 
-356 EFGKTTTEHYF
+356 
-367 WNSDVKDGKAGTYTL
+367 
-382 TITAYDASNQIITP
+382 
-396 QDDDTYQIKSCA
+396 DTYEIKGVA

-414 ALEEA
+414 AVEDP
-419 DKTEE
+419 DKTEK

-461 SMAAHE
+461 SMAAYE

-497 FVAKDGWP
+497 FVAKGGWP

-691 NIDNIETIGKVLN
+691 NIDNIETIGKVII
-704 IENKGWFND
+704 IENKGRIND

-718 CASLVN
+718 S
-724 IVEANYPRTFVARAY
+724 
-739 IKVTSN
+739 S
-745 DGVDYVYSQD
+745 S
-755 NGDEYSKSVIRTIKG
+755 
-770 IANSIFKDK
+770 
-779 TEFNGYSDDEKS
+779 
-791 LIKKFAGIVDTA
+791 
-803 E
+803 

>member
-1 MHKKGAKL
+1 
-9 SLVHLF
+9 
-15 GLSKINRD
+15 
-23 YIQKGREIRRNM
+23 
-35 KRMKKVLSIVLSL
+35 MKKVLSIVLSL

-62 AKADDGDI
+62 TKAEDDNEQAFSDFEVAVNEKQTITAKWSHKVG
-70 AEVVFTAQTKLVKE
+70 
-84 NTQIDAYWEKI
+84 Y
-95 ANSAKD
+95 KD
-101 MVYIYDSKEAESIT
+101 YVYIYSKDEAETIN
-115 AESTFEEKYSAVSS
+115 ESTDFKKQDSHDAISTNNDWNWNQSADGVNADADNIYRSKDSSIETQKGGEWVLVVLRRKKDDNSLVAFHKSDVIKTIESVITNKKFNLRSTGIDYTKPVANAGPTFIWDAVS
-129 NINWCWNRQ
+129 
-138 GGVGGQ
+138 G
-144 KADGICRNYGD
+144 
-155 NGTSTLYTK
+155 
-164 NGGDYTIVV
+164 
-173 VSYDAD
+173 
-179 GNVVAFGK
+179 
-187 KTLTT
+187 
-192 IKYSTSITNTKLNL
+192 
-206 VGTNCTELGTENP
+206 
-219 RFTWNSVA
+219 
-227 KAEKYILTATDDGTG
+227 AEKYIIEYIDEETKKIIATYEYTNKQFTHYKYFSDIKGT
-242 TILKTWKITDNL
+242 
-254 TKELSFNAKEVQNGK
+254 K
-269 AGTYTMRIEAY
+269 AGETYTVKVSAKDSEGSTIHY
-280 DENGTLIVAD
+280 ENG
-290 EDDVTSVGNCVK
+290 
-302 YYSENKYLNFKSD
+302 
-315 GKEASVLKNDGP
+315 
-327 RVYWNTVENAEK
+327 
-339 YVITATDDET
+339 
-349 GATLKTW
+349 
-356 EFGKTTTEHYF
+356 
-367 WNSDVKDGKAGTYTL
+367 
-382 TITAYDASNQIITP
+382 
-396 QDDDTYQIKSCA
+396 DTYEIKGVA

-414 ALEEA
+414 AVEDP
-419 DKTEE
+419 DKTEK

-438 DWKKLE
+438 DWKKLD

-461 SMAAHE
+461 SMAAYE

-497 FVAKDGWP
+497 FVAKDGRP

-522 LVYVGNDCVYIN
+522 LVYVGNDCIYIN

-544 NTADYVIT
+544 NTADYIIT

-567 KDERFTVSINGNDTE
+567 KDERFTVSINGNETE
-582 KVEANK
+582 KVETNK
-588 TYTLPIEENVE
+588 TYTLPTEENVE

-614 EITKDIDFV
+614 EITEDIDFV
-623 TINNISVNL
+623 TINNISVNF

-639 IDDNQ
+639 IDDTQ

-655 VTCGVD
+655 VTCGVE
-661 SEKNNIINAV
+661 SEKENIINAV

-713 KVGSY
+713 EVGSY

-791 LIKKFAGIVDTA
+791 LIKKFAGIIDTA

>member
-1 MHKKGAKL
+1 MHKKGVKL

-15 GLSKINRD
+15 GLSKINRN
-23 YIQKGREIRRNM
+23 YIKKGREIRRNM

-62 AKADDGDI
+62 AKADDDNEQAFSGF
-70 AEVVFTAQTKLVKE
+70 EVAINEKQTITAKWSHKVG
-84 NTQIDAYWEKI
+84 Y
-95 ANSAKD
+95 KD
-101 MVYIYDSKEAESIT
+101 YVYIYSKDEAETIN
-115 AESTFEEKYSAVSS
+115 ESTDFKKQDSHDAISTNNDWNWNQSADGVNADADNIYRSKDSSIETQKGGEWVLVVLRRKKDDNSLVAFHKSDVIKTTEYVITNKKFNLRSTGIDYTKPVANTGPTFMWDAVS
-129 NINWCWNRQ
+129 
-138 GGVGGQ
+138 G
-144 KADGICRNYGD
+144 
-155 NGTSTLYTK
+155 
-164 NGGDYTIVV
+164 
-173 VSYDAD
+173 
-179 GNVVAFGK
+179 
-187 KTLTT
+187 
-192 IKYSTSITNTKLNL
+192 
-206 VGTNCTELGTENP
+206 
-219 RFTWNSVA
+219 
-227 KAEKYILTATDDGTG
+227 AEKYIIEYIDEETKKIIATYYYTNNQFTHYKYFSDIKGT
-242 TILKTWKITDNL
+242 
-254 TKELSFNAKEVQNGK
+254 K
-269 AGTYTMRIEAY
+269 AGETYTVKVSAKDSEGSTIHY
-280 DENGTLIVAD
+280 
-290 EDDVTSVGNCVK
+290 EDG
-302 YYSENKYLNFKSD
+302 
-315 GKEASVLKNDGP
+315 
-327 RVYWNTVENAEK
+327 
-339 YVITATDDET
+339 
-349 GATLKTW
+349 
-356 EFGKTTTEHYF
+356 
-367 WNSDVKDGKAGTYTL
+367 
-382 TITAYDASNQIITP
+382 
-396 QDDDTYQIKSCA
+396 DTYEIKGVA

-414 ALEEA
+414 AVEDPE
-419 DKTEE
+419 KTEK

-461 SMAAHE
+461 SMAAYE

-497 FVAKDGWP
+497 FVAKGGWP

>member
-1 MHKKGAKL
+1 
-9 SLVHLF
+9 
-15 GLSKINRD
+15 
-23 YIQKGREIRRNM
+23 M

-62 AKADDGDI
+62 AKADDDNEQAFSDFKVAVNEKQTI
-70 AEVVFTAQTKLVKE
+70 TAKWSHKVG
-84 NTQIDAYWEKI
+84 Y
-95 ANSAKD
+95 KD
-101 MVYIYDSKEAESIT
+101 YVYIYSKAEAETIN
-115 AESTFEEKYSAVSS
+115 ESTDFEKQDSHDAISTNNDWNWNQSADGVNADADNIYRSKDSSIETQKGGEWVLVILRRKKNDNSLVAFHKSDVIKTTEYVITNKKFNLRSTGIDYTKPVANTGPTFMWDAVS
-129 NINWCWNRQ
+129 
-138 GGVGGQ
+138 G
-144 KADGICRNYGD
+144 
-155 NGTSTLYTK
+155 
-164 NGGDYTIVV
+164 
-173 VSYDAD
+173 
-179 GNVVAFGK
+179 
-187 KTLTT
+187 
-192 IKYSTSITNTKLNL
+192 
-206 VGTNCTELGTENP
+206 
-219 RFTWNSVA
+219 
-227 KAEKYILTATDDGTG
+227 AEKYIIEYIDEETKKIIATYDYTNNQFTHYKYFSDIKGT
-242 TILKTWKITDNL
+242 
-254 TKELSFNAKEVQNGK
+254 K
-269 AGTYTMRIEAY
+269 AGETYTVKVSAKDSEGSTIHY
-280 DENGTLIVAD
+280 
-290 EDDVTSVGNCVK
+290 EDG
-302 YYSENKYLNFKSD
+302 
-315 GKEASVLKNDGP
+315 
-327 RVYWNTVENAEK
+327 
-339 YVITATDDET
+339 
-349 GATLKTW
+349 
-356 EFGKTTTEHYF
+356 
-367 WNSDVKDGKAGTYTL
+367 
-382 TITAYDASNQIITP
+382 
-396 QDDDTYQIKSCA
+396 DTYEIKGVA

-414 ALEEA
+414 AVEDP
-419 DKTEE
+419 DKTEK

>member
-1 MHKKGAKL
+1 M
-9 SLVHLF
+9 
-15 GLSKINRD
+15 
-23 YIQKGREIRRNM
+23 
-35 KRMKKVLSIVLSL
+35 
-48 AMILTSITVYNTKT
+48 
-62 AKADDGDI
+62 
-70 AEVVFTAQTKLVKE
+70 
-84 NTQIDAYWEKI
+84 
-95 ANSAKD
+95 
-101 MVYIYDSKEAESIT
+101 
-115 AESTFEEKYSAVSS
+115 
-129 NINWCWNRQ
+129 
-138 GGVGGQ
+138 
-144 KADGICRNYGD
+144 
-155 NGTSTLYTK
+155 
-164 NGGDYTIVV
+164 
-173 VSYDAD
+173 
-179 GNVVAFGK
+179 
-187 KTLTT
+187 
-192 IKYSTSITNTKLNL
+192 
-206 VGTNCTELGTENP
+206 
-219 RFTWNSVA
+219 
-227 KAEKYILTATDDGTG
+227 
-242 TILKTWKITDNL
+242 KTWEITDNL
-254 TKELSFNAKEVQNGK
+254 TKELSFDAKEVQNGK
-269 AGTYTMRIEAY
+269 AGTYTMRIESY

-302 YYSENKYLNFKSD
+302 YYSANKYLNFKSD
-315 GKEASVLKNDGP
+315 GKEANVLKNDGP
-327 RVYWNTVENAEK
+327 RVYWDTVENAEK

-382 TITAYDASNQIITP
+382 TITAYNASNQIITP
-396 QDDDTYQIKSCA
+396 QDDDIYQIKSCA

-414 ALEEA
+414 AVEEA

-424 NVEQTGYTNAEDIK
+424 NVEQTGYTKAGEIT
-438 DWKKLE
+438 DWKQLD

-461 SMAAHE
+461 SMAAYE

-497 FVAKDGWP
+497 FVAKDGLP

-516 NATANT
+516 NAKANT

-588 TYTLPIEENVE
+588 TYTLPTEENVE

-614 EITKDIDFV
+614 EITEDIDFV

-639 IDDNQ
+639 IDNNES
-644 AGGIR
+644 GGIR

-713 KVGSY
+713 EVGSY

-724 IVEANYPRTFVARAY
+724 ILEANYPRTFVARAY

-755 NGDEYSKSVIRTIKG
+755 NGDEYSESVSRTIKG
-770 IANSIFKDK
+770 IANSIFEDK

-791 LIKKFAGIVDTA
+791 LIMKFAGIVDTA

>member
-1 MHKKGAKL
+1 
-9 SLVHLF
+9 
-15 GLSKINRD
+15 
-23 YIQKGREIRRNM
+23 M

-48 AMILTSITVYNTKT
+48 AMILTSITVCNTKT
-62 AKADDGDI
+62 AKADDDNEQAFSGF
-70 AEVVFTAQTKLVKE
+70 EVAINEKQTITAKWSHKVG
-84 NTQIDAYWEKI
+84 Y
-95 ANSAKD
+95 KD
-101 MVYIYDSKEAESIT
+101 YVYIYSKDEAETIN
-115 AESTFEEKYSAVSS
+115 ESTDFKKQDSHDAISTNNDWNWNQSADGVNADADNIYRSKDSSIETQKGGEWVLVVLRRKKDDNSLVAFHKSDVIKTTEYVITNKKFNLRSTGIDYTKPVANTGPTFMWDAVS
-129 NINWCWNRQ
+129 
-138 GGVGGQ
+138 G
-144 KADGICRNYGD
+144 
-155 NGTSTLYTK
+155 
-164 NGGDYTIVV
+164 
-173 VSYDAD
+173 
-179 GNVVAFGK
+179 
-187 KTLTT
+187 
-192 IKYSTSITNTKLNL
+192 
-206 VGTNCTELGTENP
+206 
-219 RFTWNSVA
+219 
-227 KAEKYILTATDDGTG
+227 AEKYIIEYIDEETKKIIATYYYTNNQFTHYKYFSDIKGT
-242 TILKTWKITDNL
+242 
-254 TKELSFNAKEVQNGK
+254 K
-269 AGTYTMRIEAY
+269 AGETYTVKVSAKDSEGSTIHY
-280 DENGTLIVAD
+280 
-290 EDDVTSVGNCVK
+290 EDG
-302 YYSENKYLNFKSD
+302 
-315 GKEASVLKNDGP
+315 
-327 RVYWNTVENAEK
+327 
-339 YVITATDDET
+339 
-349 GATLKTW
+349 
-356 EFGKTTTEHYF
+356 
-367 WNSDVKDGKAGTYTL
+367 
-382 TITAYDASNQIITP
+382 
-396 QDDDTYQIKSCA
+396 DTYEIKGVA

-414 ALEEA
+414 AVEDP
-419 DKTEE
+419 DKTEK

-461 SMAAHE
+461 SMAAYE

-497 FVAKDGWP
+497 FVAKGGWP

>member
-1 MHKKGAKL
+1 MHKKGVKL

-15 GLSKINRD
+15 GLSKINRN
-23 YIQKGREIRRNM
+23 YIKKGREIRRNM

-62 AKADDGDI
+62 AKADDDNEQAFSGF
-70 AEVVFTAQTKLVKE
+70 EVAINEKQTITAKWSHKVG
-84 NTQIDAYWEKI
+84 Y
-95 ANSAKD
+95 KD
-101 MVYIYDSKEAESIT
+101 YVYIYSKDEAETIN
-115 AESTFEEKYSAVSS
+115 ESTDFKKQDSHDAISTNNDWNWNQSADGVNADADNIYRSKDSSIETQKGGEWVLVVLRRKKDDNSLVAFHKSDVIKTTEYVITNKKFNLRSTGIDYTKPVANTGPTFMWDAVS
-129 NINWCWNRQ
+129 
-138 GGVGGQ
+138 G
-144 KADGICRNYGD
+144 
-155 NGTSTLYTK
+155 
-164 NGGDYTIVV
+164 
-173 VSYDAD
+173 
-179 GNVVAFGK
+179 
-187 KTLTT
+187 
-192 IKYSTSITNTKLNL
+192 
-206 VGTNCTELGTENP
+206 
-219 RFTWNSVA
+219 
-227 KAEKYILTATDDGTG
+227 AEKYIIEYIDEETKKIIATYYYTNNQFTHYKYFSDIKGT
-242 TILKTWKITDNL
+242 
-254 TKELSFNAKEVQNGK
+254 K
-269 AGTYTMRIEAY
+269 AGETYTVKVSAKDSEGSTIHY
-280 DENGTLIVAD
+280 
-290 EDDVTSVGNCVK
+290 EDG
-302 YYSENKYLNFKSD
+302 
-315 GKEASVLKNDGP
+315 
-327 RVYWNTVENAEK
+327 
-339 YVITATDDET
+339 
-349 GATLKTW
+349 
-356 EFGKTTTEHYF
+356 
-367 WNSDVKDGKAGTYTL
+367 
-382 TITAYDASNQIITP
+382 
-396 QDDDTYQIKSCA
+396 DTYEIKGVA

-414 ALEEA
+414 AVEDP
-419 DKTEE
+419 DKTEK

-461 SMAAHE
+461 SMAAYE

-497 FVAKDGWP
+497 FVAKGGWP

-607 YKPGTEV
+607 YKPRTEV

>member
-1 MHKKGAKL
+1 MHKKGVKL

-15 GLSKINRD
+15 GLSKINRN
-23 YIQKGREIRRNM
+23 YIKKGREIRRNM

-62 AKADDGDI
+62 AKADDDNEQAFSGF
-70 AEVVFTAQTKLVKE
+70 EVAINEKQTITAKWSHKVG
-84 NTQIDAYWEKI
+84 Y
-95 ANSAKD
+95 KD
-101 MVYIYDSKEAESIT
+101 YVYIYSKDEAETIN
-115 AESTFEEKYSAVSS
+115 ESTDFKKQDSHDAISTNNDWNWNQSADGVNADADNIYRSKDSSIETQKGGEWVLVVLRRKKDDNSLVAFHKSDVIKTTEYVITNKKFNLRSNGIDYTKPVANTGPTFMWDAVS
-129 NINWCWNRQ
+129 
-138 GGVGGQ
+138 G
-144 KADGICRNYGD
+144 
-155 NGTSTLYTK
+155 
-164 NGGDYTIVV
+164 
-173 VSYDAD
+173 
-179 GNVVAFGK
+179 
-187 KTLTT
+187 
-192 IKYSTSITNTKLNL
+192 
-206 VGTNCTELGTENP
+206 
-219 RFTWNSVA
+219 
-227 KAEKYILTATDDGTG
+227 AEKYIIEYIDEETKKIIATYYYTNNQFTHYKYFSDIKGT
-242 TILKTWKITDNL
+242 
-254 TKELSFNAKEVQNGK
+254 K
-269 AGTYTMRIEAY
+269 AGETYTVKVSAKDSEGSTIHY
-280 DENGTLIVAD
+280 
-290 EDDVTSVGNCVK
+290 EDG
-302 YYSENKYLNFKSD
+302 
-315 GKEASVLKNDGP
+315 
-327 RVYWNTVENAEK
+327 
-339 YVITATDDET
+339 
-349 GATLKTW
+349 
-356 EFGKTTTEHYF
+356 
-367 WNSDVKDGKAGTYTL
+367 
-382 TITAYDASNQIITP
+382 
-396 QDDDTYQIKSCA
+396 DTYEIKGVA

-414 ALEEA
+414 AVEDP
-419 DKTEE
+419 DKTEK

-461 SMAAHE
+461 SMAAYE

-497 FVAKDGWP
+497 FVAKGGWP

-779 TEFNGYSDDEKS
+779 TEFIVMMKS
-791 LIKKFAGIVDTA
+791 L
-803 E
+803 

>member
-1 MHKKGAKL
+1 MHKKGVKL

-15 GLSKINRD
+15 GLSKINRN
-23 YIQKGREIRRNM
+23 YIKKGREIRRNM

-62 AKADDGDI
+62 AKADDDNEQAFSGF
-70 AEVVFTAQTKLVKE
+70 EVAINEKQTITAKWSHKVG
-84 NTQIDAYWEKI
+84 Y
-95 ANSAKD
+95 KD
-101 MVYIYDSKEAESIT
+101 YVYIYSKDEAETIN
-115 AESTFEEKYSAVSS
+115 ESTDFKKQDSHDAISTNNDWNWNQSADGVNADADNIYRSKDSSIETQKGGEWVLVVLRRKKDDNSLVAFHKSDVIKTTEYVITNKKFNLRSTGIDYTKPVANTGPTFMWDAVS
-129 NINWCWNRQ
+129 
-138 GGVGGQ
+138 G
-144 KADGICRNYGD
+144 
-155 NGTSTLYTK
+155 
-164 NGGDYTIVV
+164 
-173 VSYDAD
+173 
-179 GNVVAFGK
+179 
-187 KTLTT
+187 
-192 IKYSTSITNTKLNL
+192 
-206 VGTNCTELGTENP
+206 
-219 RFTWNSVA
+219 
-227 KAEKYILTATDDGTG
+227 AEKYIIEYIDEETKKIIATYYYTNNQFTHYKYFSDIKGT
-242 TILKTWKITDNL
+242 
-254 TKELSFNAKEVQNGK
+254 K
-269 AGTYTMRIEAY
+269 AGETYTVKVSAKDSEGSTIHY
-280 DENGTLIVAD
+280 
-290 EDDVTSVGNCVK
+290 EDG
-302 YYSENKYLNFKSD
+302 
-315 GKEASVLKNDGP
+315 
-327 RVYWNTVENAEK
+327 
-339 YVITATDDET
+339 
-349 GATLKTW
+349 
-356 EFGKTTTEHYF
+356 
-367 WNSDVKDGKAGTYTL
+367 
-382 TITAYDASNQIITP
+382 
-396 QDDDTYQIKSCA
+396 DTYEIKGVA

-414 ALEEA
+414 AVEDP
-419 DKTEE
+419 DKTEK

-461 SMAAHE
+461 SMAAYE

-497 FVAKDGWP
+497 FVAKGGWP

-791 LIKKFAGIVDTA
+791 LIKKFAGIIDTA

>member
-1 MHKKGAKL
+1 
-9 SLVHLF
+9 
-15 GLSKINRD
+15 
-23 YIQKGREIRRNM
+23 M

-62 AKADDGDI
+62 TKAEDDNEQAFSDFEVAVNEKQTITAKWSHKVG
-70 AEVVFTAQTKLVKE
+70 
-84 NTQIDAYWEKI
+84 Y
-95 ANSAKD
+95 KD
-101 MVYIYDSKEAESIT
+101 YVYIYSKDEAETIN
-115 AESTFEEKYSAVSS
+115 ESTDFKKQDSHDAISTNNDWNWNQSADGVNADADNIYRSKDSSIETQKGGEWVLVVLRRKKDDNSLVAFHKSDVIKTIESVITNKKFNLRSTGIDYTKPVANAGPTFIWDAVS
-129 NINWCWNRQ
+129 
-138 GGVGGQ
+138 G
-144 KADGICRNYGD
+144 
-155 NGTSTLYTK
+155 
-164 NGGDYTIVV
+164 
-173 VSYDAD
+173 
-179 GNVVAFGK
+179 
-187 KTLTT
+187 
-192 IKYSTSITNTKLNL
+192 
-206 VGTNCTELGTENP
+206 
-219 RFTWNSVA
+219 
-227 KAEKYILTATDDGTG
+227 AEKYIIEYIDEETKKIIATYEYTNKQFTHYKYFSDIKGT
-242 TILKTWKITDNL
+242 
-254 TKELSFNAKEVQNGK
+254 K
-269 AGTYTMRIEAY
+269 AGETYTVKVSAKDSEGSTIHY
-280 DENGTLIVAD
+280 ENG
-290 EDDVTSVGNCVK
+290 
-302 YYSENKYLNFKSD
+302 
-315 GKEASVLKNDGP
+315 
-327 RVYWNTVENAEK
+327 
-339 YVITATDDET
+339 
-349 GATLKTW
+349 
-356 EFGKTTTEHYF
+356 
-367 WNSDVKDGKAGTYTL
+367 
-382 TITAYDASNQIITP
+382 
-396 QDDDTYQIKSCA
+396 DTYEIKGVA

-414 ALEEA
+414 AVEDP
-419 DKTEE
+419 DKTEK

-438 DWKKLE
+438 DWKKLD

-461 SMAAHE
+461 SMAAYE

-497 FVAKDGWP
+497 FVAKDGRP

-522 LVYVGNDCVYIN
+522 LVYVGNDCIYIN

-544 NTADYVIT
+544 NTADYIIT

-567 KDERFTVSINGNDTE
+567 KDERFTVSINGNETE
-582 KVEANK
+582 KVETNK
-588 TYTLPIEENVE
+588 TYTLPTEENVE

-614 EITKDIDFV
+614 EITEDIDFV
-623 TINNISVNL
+623 TINNISVNF

-655 VTCGVD
+655 VTCGVE
-661 SEKNNIINAV
+661 SEKENIINAV

-713 KVGSY
+713 EVGSY

-791 LIKKFAGIVDTA
+791 LIKKLAGIIDTA

>member
-1 MHKKGAKL
+1 MHKKGVKL

-15 GLSKINRD
+15 GLSKINRN
-23 YIQKGREIRRNM
+23 YIKKGREIRRNM

-62 AKADDGDI
+62 AKADDDNEQAFSGF
-70 AEVVFTAQTKLVKE
+70 EVAINEKQTITAKWSHKVG
-84 NTQIDAYWEKI
+84 Y
-95 ANSAKD
+95 KD
-101 MVYIYDSKEAESIT
+101 YVYIYSKDEAETIN
-115 AESTFEEKYSAVSS
+115 ESTDFKKQDSHDAISTNNDWNWNQSADGVNADADNIYRSKDSSIETQKGGEWVLVVLRRKKDDNSLVAFHKSDVIKTTEYVITNKKFNLRSTGIDYTKPVANTGPTFMWDAVS
-129 NINWCWNRQ
+129 
-138 GGVGGQ
+138 G
-144 KADGICRNYGD
+144 
-155 NGTSTLYTK
+155 
-164 NGGDYTIVV
+164 
-173 VSYDAD
+173 
-179 GNVVAFGK
+179 
-187 KTLTT
+187 
-192 IKYSTSITNTKLNL
+192 
-206 VGTNCTELGTENP
+206 
-219 RFTWNSVA
+219 
-227 KAEKYILTATDDGTG
+227 AEKYIIEYIDEETKKIIATYYYTNNQFTHYKYFSDIKGT
-242 TILKTWKITDNL
+242 
-254 TKELSFNAKEVQNGK
+254 K
-269 AGTYTMRIEAY
+269 AGETYTVKVSAKDSEGNTIHY
-280 DENGTLIVAD
+280 
-290 EDDVTSVGNCVK
+290 EDG
-302 YYSENKYLNFKSD
+302 
-315 GKEASVLKNDGP
+315 
-327 RVYWNTVENAEK
+327 
-339 YVITATDDET
+339 
-349 GATLKTW
+349 
-356 EFGKTTTEHYF
+356 
-367 WNSDVKDGKAGTYTL
+367 
-382 TITAYDASNQIITP
+382 
-396 QDDDTYQIKSCA
+396 DTYEIKGVA

-414 ALEEA
+414 AVEDP
-419 DKTEE
+419 DKTEK

-461 SMAAHE
+461 SMAAYE

-497 FVAKDGWP
+497 FVAKGGWP

>member
-1 MHKKGAKL
+1 MHKKGVKL

-15 GLSKINRD
+15 GLSKINRN
-23 YIQKGREIRRNM
+23 YIKKGREIRRNM

-62 AKADDGDI
+62 AKADDDNEQAFSGF
-70 AEVVFTAQTKLVKE
+70 EVAINEKQTITAKWSHKVG
-84 NTQIDAYWEKI
+84 Y
-95 ANSAKD
+95 KD
-101 MVYIYDSKEAESIT
+101 YVYIYSKDEAETIN
-115 AESTFEEKYSAVSS
+115 ESTDFKKQDSHDAISTNNDWNWNQSADGVNADADNIYRSKDSSIETQKGGEWVLVVLRRKKDDNSLVAFHKSDVIKTTEYVITNKKFNLRSTGIDYTKPVANTGPTFMWDAVS
-129 NINWCWNRQ
+129 
-138 GGVGGQ
+138 G
-144 KADGICRNYGD
+144 
-155 NGTSTLYTK
+155 
-164 NGGDYTIVV
+164 
-173 VSYDAD
+173 
-179 GNVVAFGK
+179 
-187 KTLTT
+187 
-192 IKYSTSITNTKLNL
+192 
-206 VGTNCTELGTENP
+206 
-219 RFTWNSVA
+219 
-227 KAEKYILTATDDGTG
+227 AEKYIIEYIDEETKKIIATYYYTNNQFTHYKYFSDIKGT
-242 TILKTWKITDNL
+242 
-254 TKELSFNAKEVQNGK
+254 K
-269 AGTYTMRIEAY
+269 AGETYTVKVSAKDSEGSTIHY
-280 DENGTLIVAD
+280 
-290 EDDVTSVGNCVK
+290 EDG
-302 YYSENKYLNFKSD
+302 
-315 GKEASVLKNDGP
+315 
-327 RVYWNTVENAEK
+327 
-339 YVITATDDET
+339 
-349 GATLKTW
+349 
-356 EFGKTTTEHYF
+356 
-367 WNSDVKDGKAGTYTL
+367 
-382 TITAYDASNQIITP
+382 
-396 QDDDTYQIKSCA
+396 DTYEIKGVA

-414 ALEEA
+414 AVEDP
-419 DKTEE
+419 DKTEK

-461 SMAAHE
+461 SMAAYE

-497 FVAKDGWP
+497 FVAKGGWP
-505 TAVVINGTRYL
+505 TAVVVNGTRYL

>member
-1 MHKKGAKL
+1 
-9 SLVHLF
+9 
-15 GLSKINRD
+15 
-23 YIQKGREIRRNM
+23 
-35 KRMKKVLSIVLSL
+35 MKKVLSIVLSL

-62 AKADDGDI
+62 AKADDDNEQ
-70 AEVVFTAQTKLVKE
+70 AFSDFEVAVNEKQTITAKWSHKVG
-84 NTQIDAYWEKI
+84 Y
-95 ANSAKD
+95 KD
-101 MVYIYDSKEAESIT
+101 YVYIYSKAEAETIN
-115 AESTFEEKYSAVSS
+115 ESTDFKKQDSHDAISTNNDWNWNQSADGVNADADNIYRSKDSSIETQKGGEWVLVVLRRKKDDNSLVAFHKSDVIKTIEYVITNKKFNLRSTGIDYTKPVANAGPTFIWDAVS
-129 NINWCWNRQ
+129 
-138 GGVGGQ
+138 G
-144 KADGICRNYGD
+144 
-155 NGTSTLYTK
+155 
-164 NGGDYTIVV
+164 
-173 VSYDAD
+173 
-179 GNVVAFGK
+179 
-187 KTLTT
+187 
-192 IKYSTSITNTKLNL
+192 
-206 VGTNCTELGTENP
+206 
-219 RFTWNSVA
+219 
-227 KAEKYILTATDDGTG
+227 AEKYIIEYIDEETKNIIATYEYTNKQFTHYKYFSDIKGT
-242 TILKTWKITDNL
+242 
-254 TKELSFNAKEVQNGK
+254 K
-269 AGTYTMRIEAY
+269 AGETYTVKVSAKDSEGSTIHY
-280 DENGTLIVAD
+280 ENG
-290 EDDVTSVGNCVK
+290 
-302 YYSENKYLNFKSD
+302 
-315 GKEASVLKNDGP
+315 
-327 RVYWNTVENAEK
+327 
-339 YVITATDDET
+339 
-349 GATLKTW
+349 
-356 EFGKTTTEHYF
+356 
-367 WNSDVKDGKAGTYTL
+367 
-382 TITAYDASNQIITP
+382 
-396 QDDDTYQIKSCA
+396 DTYEIKGVA

-414 ALEEA
+414 AVEDP
-419 DKTEE
+419 DKTEK

-438 DWKKLE
+438 DWKKLD

-461 SMAAHE
+461 SMAAYE

-505 TAVVINGTRYL
+505 TAVVINGIRYL
-516 NATANT
+516 NAKANT

-713 KVGSY
+713 KVGFY

>member
-1 MHKKGAKL
+1 MHKKGTKL

-15 GLSKINRD
+15 GLSKINRN
-23 YIQKGREIRRNM
+23 YIKKGREIRRNM

-62 AKADDGDI
+62 AKADDDNEQAFSGF
-70 AEVVFTAQTKLVKE
+70 EVAINEKQTITAKWSHKVG
-84 NTQIDAYWEKI
+84 Y
-95 ANSAKD
+95 KD
-101 MVYIYDSKEAESIT
+101 YVYIYSKDEAETIN
-115 AESTFEEKYSAVSS
+115 ESTDFKKQDSHDAISTNNDWNWNQSADGVNADADNIYRSKDSSIETQKGGEWVLVVLRRKKDDNSLVAFHKSDVIKTTEYVITNKKFNLRSTGIDYTKPVANTGPTFMWDAVS
-129 NINWCWNRQ
+129 
-138 GGVGGQ
+138 G
-144 KADGICRNYGD
+144 
-155 NGTSTLYTK
+155 
-164 NGGDYTIVV
+164 
-173 VSYDAD
+173 
-179 GNVVAFGK
+179 
-187 KTLTT
+187 
-192 IKYSTSITNTKLNL
+192 
-206 VGTNCTELGTENP
+206 
-219 RFTWNSVA
+219 
-227 KAEKYILTATDDGTG
+227 AEKYIIEYIDEETKKIIATYYYTNNQFTHYKYFSDIKGT
-242 TILKTWKITDNL
+242 
-254 TKELSFNAKEVQNGK
+254 K
-269 AGTYTMRIEAY
+269 AGETYTVKVSAKDSEGNTIHY
-280 DENGTLIVAD
+280 
-290 EDDVTSVGNCVK
+290 EDG
-302 YYSENKYLNFKSD
+302 
-315 GKEASVLKNDGP
+315 
-327 RVYWNTVENAEK
+327 
-339 YVITATDDET
+339 
-349 GATLKTW
+349 
-356 EFGKTTTEHYF
+356 
-367 WNSDVKDGKAGTYTL
+367 
-382 TITAYDASNQIITP
+382 
-396 QDDDTYQIKSCA
+396 DTYEIKGVA

-414 ALEEA
+414 AVEDP
-419 DKTEE
+419 DKTEK

-461 SMAAHE
+461 SMAAYE

-497 FVAKDGWP
+497 FVAKGGWP

>member
-15 GLSKINRD
+15 GLSKINRN

-62 AKADDGDI
+62 AKADDDNEQAFSDFKVAVNEKQTI
-70 AEVVFTAQTKLVKE
+70 TAKWSHKVG
-84 NTQIDAYWEKI
+84 Y
-95 ANSAKD
+95 KD
-101 MVYIYDSKEAESIT
+101 YVYIYSKAEAETIN
-115 AESTFEEKYSAVSS
+115 ESTDFEKQDSHDAVSTNNEWNWNQS
-129 NINWCWNRQ
+129 ANGVNSDADNIYRSKDSLIETQ
-138 GGVGGQ
+138 KGGEWVLVVLRR
-144 KADGICRNYGD
+144 KKDDNSLVAFHKSDVIKTTEYVITNKKFNLRSTGID
-155 NGTSTLYTK
+155 YTK
-164 NGGDYTIVV
+164 AVANAGPTFMWDA
-173 VSYDAD
+173 VS
-179 GNVVAFGK
+179 G
-187 KTLTT
+187 
-192 IKYSTSITNTKLNL
+192 
-206 VGTNCTELGTENP
+206 
-219 RFTWNSVA
+219 
-227 KAEKYILTATDDGTG
+227 AEKYIIEYIDEETNKIIATYDYTNKQFTHYKYFSDIKGT
-242 TILKTWKITDNL
+242 
-254 TKELSFNAKEVQNGK
+254 K
-269 AGTYTMRIEAY
+269 AGETYTVKVSAKDSEGSTINY
-280 DENGTLIVAD
+280 
-290 EDDVTSVGNCVK
+290 EDG
-302 YYSENKYLNFKSD
+302 
-315 GKEASVLKNDGP
+315 
-327 RVYWNTVENAEK
+327 
-339 YVITATDDET
+339 
-349 GATLKTW
+349 
-356 EFGKTTTEHYF
+356 
-367 WNSDVKDGKAGTYTL
+367 
-382 TITAYDASNQIITP
+382 
-396 QDDDTYQIKSCA
+396 DTYEIKGVA
-408 KYYEAP
+408 KYY
-414 ALEEA
+414 EEA

-424 NVEQTGYTNAEDIK
+424 NVEQTGYTKAGEIT
-438 DWKKLE
+438 DWKQLD

-461 SMAAHE
+461 SMAAYE

-505 TAVVINGTRYL
+505 TAVVINGIRYL
-516 NATANT
+516 NAKANT

>member
-1 MHKKGAKL
+1 MHKKGVKL

-15 GLSKINRD
+15 GLSKINRN
-23 YIQKGREIRRNM
+23 YIKKGREIRRNM

-62 AKADDGDI
+62 AKADDDNEQAFSGF
-70 AEVVFTAQTKLVKE
+70 EVAINEKQTITAKWSHKVG
-84 NTQIDAYWEKI
+84 Y
-95 ANSAKD
+95 KD
-101 MVYIYDSKEAESIT
+101 YVYIYSKDEAETIN
-115 AESTFEEKYSAVSS
+115 ESTDFKKQDSHDAISTNNDWNWNQSADGVNADADNIYRSKDSSIETQKGGEWVLVVLRRKKDDNSLVAFRKSDVIKTTEYVITNKKFNLRSTGIDYTKPVANTGPTFMWDAVS
-129 NINWCWNRQ
+129 
-138 GGVGGQ
+138 G
-144 KADGICRNYGD
+144 
-155 NGTSTLYTK
+155 
-164 NGGDYTIVV
+164 
-173 VSYDAD
+173 
-179 GNVVAFGK
+179 
-187 KTLTT
+187 
-192 IKYSTSITNTKLNL
+192 
-206 VGTNCTELGTENP
+206 
-219 RFTWNSVA
+219 
-227 KAEKYILTATDDGTG
+227 AEKYIIEYIDEETKKIIATYYYTNNQFTHYKYFSDIKGT
-242 TILKTWKITDNL
+242 
-254 TKELSFNAKEVQNGK
+254 K
-269 AGTYTMRIEAY
+269 AGETYTVKVSAKDSEGSTIHY
-280 DENGTLIVAD
+280 
-290 EDDVTSVGNCVK
+290 EDG
-302 YYSENKYLNFKSD
+302 
-315 GKEASVLKNDGP
+315 
-327 RVYWNTVENAEK
+327 
-339 YVITATDDET
+339 
-349 GATLKTW
+349 
-356 EFGKTTTEHYF
+356 
-367 WNSDVKDGKAGTYTL
+367 
-382 TITAYDASNQIITP
+382 
-396 QDDDTYQIKSCA
+396 DTYEIKGVA

-414 ALEEA
+414 AVEDP
-419 DKTEE
+419 DKTEK

-461 SMAAHE
+461 SMAAYE

-497 FVAKDGWP
+497 FVAKGGWP

>member
-1 MHKKGAKL
+1 
-9 SLVHLF
+9 
-15 GLSKINRD
+15 
-23 YIQKGREIRRNM
+23 M

-62 AKADDGDI
+62 AKADDDNEQAFSGF
-70 AEVVFTAQTKLVKE
+70 EVAINEKQTITAKWSHKVG
-84 NTQIDAYWEKI
+84 Y
-95 ANSAKD
+95 KD
-101 MVYIYDSKEAESIT
+101 YVYIYSKDEAETIN
-115 AESTFEEKYSAVSS
+115 ESTDFKKQDSHDAISTNNDWNWNQSADGVNADADNIYRSKDSSIETQKGGEWVLVVLRRKKDDNSLVAFHKSDVIKTTEYVITNKKFNLRSTGIDYTKPVANTGPTFMWDAVS
-129 NINWCWNRQ
+129 
-138 GGVGGQ
+138 G
-144 KADGICRNYGD
+144 
-155 NGTSTLYTK
+155 
-164 NGGDYTIVV
+164 
-173 VSYDAD
+173 
-179 GNVVAFGK
+179 
-187 KTLTT
+187 
-192 IKYSTSITNTKLNL
+192 
-206 VGTNCTELGTENP
+206 
-219 RFTWNSVA
+219 
-227 KAEKYILTATDDGTG
+227 AEKYIIEYIDEETKKIIATYYYTNNQFTHYKYFSDIKGT
-242 TILKTWKITDNL
+242 
-254 TKELSFNAKEVQNGK
+254 K
-269 AGTYTMRIEAY
+269 AGETYTVKVSAKDSEGSTIHY
-280 DENGTLIVAD
+280 
-290 EDDVTSVGNCVK
+290 EDG
-302 YYSENKYLNFKSD
+302 
-315 GKEASVLKNDGP
+315 
-327 RVYWNTVENAEK
+327 
-339 YVITATDDET
+339 
-349 GATLKTW
+349 
-356 EFGKTTTEHYF
+356 
-367 WNSDVKDGKAGTYTL
+367 
-382 TITAYDASNQIITP
+382 
-396 QDDDTYQIKSCA
+396 DTYEIKGVA

-414 ALEEA
+414 AVEDP
-419 DKTEE
+419 DKTEK

-461 SMAAHE
+461 SMAAYE

-497 FVAKDGWP
+497 FVAKGGWP

-607 YKPGTEV
+607 YKPRTEV

>member
-15 GLSKINRD
+15 GLSKINRN

-62 AKADDGDI
+62 AKADDDNEQAFSDFKVAVNEKQTI
-70 AEVVFTAQTKLVKE
+70 TAKWSHKVG
-84 NTQIDAYWEKI
+84 Y
-95 ANSAKD
+95 KD
-101 MVYIYDSKEAESIT
+101 YVYIYSKDEAETIN
-115 AESTFEEKYSAVSS
+115 ESTDFKKQDSHDAISTNNDWNWNQSADGVNADADNIYRSKDSSIETQKGGEWVLVVLRRKKDDNSLVAFHKSDVIKTIEYVITNKKFNLRSTGIDYTKPVANAGPTFMWDAVS
-129 NINWCWNRQ
+129 
-138 GGVGGQ
+138 G
-144 KADGICRNYGD
+144 
-155 NGTSTLYTK
+155 
-164 NGGDYTIVV
+164 
-173 VSYDAD
+173 
-179 GNVVAFGK
+179 
-187 KTLTT
+187 
-192 IKYSTSITNTKLNL
+192 
-206 VGTNCTELGTENP
+206 
-219 RFTWNSVA
+219 
-227 KAEKYILTATDDGTG
+227 AEKYIIEYIDEETKKIIATYYYTNNQFTHYKYFSDIKGT
-242 TILKTWKITDNL
+242 
-254 TKELSFNAKEVQNGK
+254 K
-269 AGTYTMRIEAY
+269 AGETYTVKVSAKDSEGSTIHY
-280 DENGTLIVAD
+280 
-290 EDDVTSVGNCVK
+290 EDG
-302 YYSENKYLNFKSD
+302 
-315 GKEASVLKNDGP
+315 
-327 RVYWNTVENAEK
+327 
-339 YVITATDDET
+339 
-349 GATLKTW
+349 
-356 EFGKTTTEHYF
+356 
-367 WNSDVKDGKAGTYTL
+367 
-382 TITAYDASNQIITP
+382 
-396 QDDDTYQIKSCA
+396 DTYEIKGVA

-414 ALEEA
+414 AVEEA

-424 NVEQTGYTNAEDIK
+424 NVEQTGYTKAGEIT
-438 DWKKLE
+438 DWKQLY

-461 SMAAHE
+461 SMAAYE
-467 CNGLLPAGDPVGGKQ
+467 CNGLLPAGDPVDGKQ

-497 FVAKDGWP
+497 FVAKGGWP

-552 PEGSN
+552 PEGSK

-567 KDERFTVSINGNDTE
+567 KDERFTVSINGNDTK

-588 TYTLPIEENVE
+588 TYTLPIVENVE

-623 TINNISVNL
+623 TINNVSVNL

-704 IENKGWFND
+704 IENKGWFED

-755 NGDEYSKSVIRTIKG
+755 NGNEYSKSVIRTIKG

>member
-1 MHKKGAKL
+1 
-9 SLVHLF
+9 
-15 GLSKINRD
+15 
-23 YIQKGREIRRNM
+23 
-35 KRMKKVLSIVLSL
+35 MKKVLSIVLSL

-62 AKADDGDI
+62 TKAEDDNEQAFSDFEVAVNEKQTITAKWSHKVG
-70 AEVVFTAQTKLVKE
+70 
-84 NTQIDAYWEKI
+84 Y
-95 ANSAKD
+95 KD
-101 MVYIYDSKEAESIT
+101 YVYIYSKDEAETIN
-115 AESTFEEKYSAVSS
+115 ESTDFKKQDSHDAISTNNDWNWNQSADGVNADADNIYRSKDSSIETQKGGEWVLVVLRRKKDDNSLVAFHKSDVIKTIESVITNKKFNLRSTGIDYTKPVANAGPTFIWDAVS
-129 NINWCWNRQ
+129 
-138 GGVGGQ
+138 G
-144 KADGICRNYGD
+144 
-155 NGTSTLYTK
+155 
-164 NGGDYTIVV
+164 
-173 VSYDAD
+173 
-179 GNVVAFGK
+179 
-187 KTLTT
+187 
-192 IKYSTSITNTKLNL
+192 
-206 VGTNCTELGTENP
+206 
-219 RFTWNSVA
+219 
-227 KAEKYILTATDDGTG
+227 AEKYIIEYIDEETKKIIATYEYTNKQFTHYKYFSDIKGT
-242 TILKTWKITDNL
+242 
-254 TKELSFNAKEVQNGK
+254 K
-269 AGTYTMRIEAY
+269 AGETYTVKVSAKDSEGSTIHY
-280 DENGTLIVAD
+280 ENG
-290 EDDVTSVGNCVK
+290 
-302 YYSENKYLNFKSD
+302 
-315 GKEASVLKNDGP
+315 
-327 RVYWNTVENAEK
+327 
-339 YVITATDDET
+339 
-349 GATLKTW
+349 
-356 EFGKTTTEHYF
+356 
-367 WNSDVKDGKAGTYTL
+367 
-382 TITAYDASNQIITP
+382 
-396 QDDDTYQIKSCA
+396 DTYEIKGVA

-414 ALEEA
+414 AVEDP
-419 DKTEE
+419 DKTEK

-438 DWKKLE
+438 DWKKLD

-461 SMAAHE
+461 SMAAYE

-497 FVAKDGWP
+497 FVAKDGRP

-522 LVYVGNDCVYIN
+522 LVYVGNDCIYIN

-544 NTADYVIT
+544 NTADYIIT

-567 KDERFTVSINGNDTE
+567 KDERFTVSINGNETE
-582 KVEANK
+582 KVETNK
-588 TYTLPIEENVE
+588 TYTLPTEENVE

-614 EITKDIDFV
+614 EITEDIDFV
-623 TINNISVNL
+623 TINNISVNF

-655 VTCGVD
+655 VTCGVE
-661 SEKNNIINAV
+661 SEKENIINAV

-713 KVGSY
+713 EVGSY

-791 LIKKFAGIVDTA
+791 LITKFAGIIDTA

>member
-1 MHKKGAKL
+1 
-9 SLVHLF
+9 
-15 GLSKINRD
+15 
-23 YIQKGREIRRNM
+23 M

-62 AKADDGDI
+62 AKADDDNEQAFSGF
-70 AEVVFTAQTKLVKE
+70 EVAINEKQTITAKWSHKVG
-84 NTQIDAYWEKI
+84 Y
-95 ANSAKD
+95 KD
-101 MVYIYDSKEAESIT
+101 YVYIYSKDEAETIN
-115 AESTFEEKYSAVSS
+115 ESTDFKKQDSHDAISTNNDWNWNQSADGVNADADNIYRSKDSSIETQKGGEWVLVVLRRKKDDNSLVAFHKSDVIKTTEYVITNKKFNLRSTGIDYTKPVANTGPTFMWDAVS
-129 NINWCWNRQ
+129 
-138 GGVGGQ
+138 G
-144 KADGICRNYGD
+144 
-155 NGTSTLYTK
+155 
-164 NGGDYTIVV
+164 
-173 VSYDAD
+173 
-179 GNVVAFGK
+179 
-187 KTLTT
+187 
-192 IKYSTSITNTKLNL
+192 
-206 VGTNCTELGTENP
+206 
-219 RFTWNSVA
+219 
-227 KAEKYILTATDDGTG
+227 AEKYIIEYIDEETKKIIATYYYTNNQFTHYKYFSDIKGT
-242 TILKTWKITDNL
+242 
-254 TKELSFNAKEVQNGK
+254 K
-269 AGTYTMRIEAY
+269 AGETYTVKVSAKDSEGSTIHY
-280 DENGTLIVAD
+280 
-290 EDDVTSVGNCVK
+290 EDG
-302 YYSENKYLNFKSD
+302 
-315 GKEASVLKNDGP
+315 
-327 RVYWNTVENAEK
+327 
-339 YVITATDDET
+339 
-349 GATLKTW
+349 
-356 EFGKTTTEHYF
+356 
-367 WNSDVKDGKAGTYTL
+367 
-382 TITAYDASNQIITP
+382 
-396 QDDDTYQIKSCA
+396 DTYEIKGVA

-414 ALEEA
+414 AVEDP
-419 DKTEE
+419 DKTEK

-461 SMAAHE
+461 SMAAYE

-497 FVAKDGWP
+497 FVAKGGWP

-724 IVEANYPRTFVARAY
+724 IVEANYQRTFVARAY